1 MHFDRIIQ
9 GGTIVT
15 GSLQQRAD
23 VGILDG
29 RVAALAATLPTDD
42 ADALVDARG
51 KLVLP
56 GAIDVHDH
64 FELPFCGTVS
74 ADGFANGSR
83 AAAFGGVTTF
93 IDFAIQGAGQT
104 LLETLAARRAQADP
118 HVCIDYGLH
127 VGITRWDAARQEEL
141 PAVIDAGAPT
151 FKMFMI
157 YRSQGWQAND
167 GALFGALR
175 ATARL
180 GGTVG
185 VHAENND
192 LIDFLIDEAV
202 ARGELGC
209 PSHRVTRPD
218 HTEAEAVGRAVQ
230 LAEAAGGHLYIF
242 HLAAGKAADAVRQ
255 GQRRGVAV
263 QAETCPQYLLL
274 DDSLFDR
281 PDGHHFATCPPIRT
295 PRDQQLLWEAL
306 ADGTVQVVSTDT
318 CTFTSQQ
325 KAMWEGD
332 FRKIPFGMPGIE
344 TLLPLLF
351 SEGVTRGRISLGRL
365 VELLSENPAK
375 LFGMW
380 PDKGTIAVGRD
391 ADLVVFD
398 PTLEVTLDPENL
410 HSACDYSPFAG
421 RVVRG
426 WPTHTYVRG
435 RPVVE
440 ERRFVGE
447 PGSGRYVVRRPR
459 S

>member
-9 GGTIVT
+9 GGTLVT
-15 GSLQQRAD
+15 GSLQQEAD
-23 VGILDG
+23 LGIVDG
-29 RVAALAATLPTDD
+29 RVAAVAAGLPTAD
-42 ADALVDARG
+42 ADVVVDARG

-74 ADGFANGSR
+74 ADRFDNGSR
-83 AAAFGGVTTF
+83 AAALGGVTTF
-93 IDFAIQGAGQT
+93 IDFAIQGAGET
-104 LLETLAARRAQADP
+104 LLEALAARRALADP
-118 HVCIDYGLH
+118 KVCIDYGLH
-127 VGITRWDAARQEEL
+127 AGITRWDDERREEL
-141 PAVIDAGAPT
+141 PAVIAAGAPT

-157 YRSQGWQAND
+157 YKSQGWQSND

-175 ATARL
+175 ETARL
-180 GGTVG
+180 GGTIG

-192 LIDFLIDEAV
+192 LIDLLIAEAV
-202 ARGELGC
+202 ARGELAC
-209 PSHRVTRPD
+209 PSHRATRPD
-218 HTEAEAVGRAVQ
+218 YTEAEAVARAVRW
-230 LAEAAGGHLYIF
+230 AEASGGQLYIF

-274 DDSLFDR
+274 DDALFDR
-281 PDGHHFATCPPIRT
+281 PDGHHFATCPPIRSVG
-295 PRDQQLLWEAL
+295 DQEALWAAL
-306 ADGTVQVVSTDT
+306 ADQTIQIVATDT

-325 KAMWEGD
+325 KAMWDGD
-332 FRKIPFGMPGIE
+332 FRKIPFGMPGVE
-344 TLLPLLF
+344 TLLPLLYT
-351 SEGVTRGRISLGRL
+351 EGVRKGRISLGRM
-365 VELLSENPAK
+365 VEVLCENPAK

-380 PDKGTIAVGRD
+380 PQKGSLAIGAD
-391 ADLVVFD
+391 ADLVIFD
-398 PTLEVTLDPENL
+398 PALSVPLDAANL
-410 HSACDYSPFAG
+410 HSACDYSPYAG
-421 RVVRG
+421 RVAQG

-447 PGSGRYVVRRPR
+447 AGSGKFVVRRPR